1 MGFFIVKYI
10 QLLPHRYG
18 VKMIDLSFLREHPKK
33 AIELLS
39 KKEPN
44 FNTELLITLDKD
56 FRRLNLEAE
65 ELRRQKNELSESGK
79 KGITPE
85 LREKSI
91 EIGKNLKA
99 KESDLADVKK
109 AFEDLYLG
117 CPNLP
122 MEDLPI
128 GGKEKNLVVSEFG
141 KKPNFNFVP
150 KNHVELGEKLQ
161 WLDFE
166 AAAKMTGSQFAL
178 YKNDAAKLVY
188 SLAMLMIQN
197 NLKHGY
203 QLILPPFLVNEQSL
217 VVASNFPKFRD
228 QVYSVEACPEQSR
241 GNNLYLT
248 PTSEVNLTN
257 LYRNHIFTAKDLPV
271 KLTSWT
277 NCFRR
282 EAGSYGAHE
291 RGLIRIHQF
300 DKVELYTICQPQD
313 AEKEQE
319 KMLNCA
325 QDILKQLDLHYRV
338 SLLATQDCS
347 FASSKTYDIEVWMP
361 GQQAYYEVSSISNC
375 TDFQARRGNIRFR
388 ANENAKTELVYT
400 LNASS
405 LAFPRLIVALMETY
419 QKEDGSIEL
428 PPILKKFGIW

>member
-1 MGFFIVKYI
+1 
-10 QLLPHRYG
+10 
-18 VKMIDLSFLREHPKK
+18 MIDLSFLREHPKK
-33 AIELLS
+33 VIELLS

-178 YKNDAAKLVY
+178 YKNDAVKLVY

-388 ANENAKTELVYT
+388 ANENTKTELVYT